1 MQTIHTYTFYI
12 IYGLVSPFWGLGD
25 IDHEAYNNCV
35 EDTEKGY
42 WHNFSIYAWSSDLM
56 GKIILKNTYKN
67 QCSLNSFKELS
78 KQDIQAMLE
87 QQYESIFDFEK
98 GRIQNE
104 YKKKLAEINKAKEE
118 IVRDIEKRF

>member
-1 MQTIHTYTFYI
+1 MQVIHTYTFYI
-12 IYGLVSPFWGLGD
+12 IDGIVSPFWGNGD
-25 IDHEAYNNCV
+25 IDHAAHNDCV
-35 EDTEKGY
+35 EDTKKGY
-42 WHNFSIYAWSSDLM
+42 WHNFGVYAWSSDLM